1 MRSPSLYPILD
12 PDLARR
18 TRAGHWT
25 LFLINTILLVPA
37 VFCTMAL
44 WSFAQESS
52 TSLSTLVDLEMLVI
66 SLPTISGILAW
77 AALGLLLTKT
87 AFPRWHLGSWGFV
100 LFFGLSSIPGGLFM
114 MANLGEMPLY
124 LGLSAFIIGLGA
136 FASWIA
142 IRNLRLAWI
151 SLRRSRNLSVPGPAR
166 S

>member
-1 MRSPSLYPILD
+1 MNSRSFPILD

-18 TRAGHWT
+18 TRVGHWT
-25 LFLINTILLVPA
+25 LFAINTILLIPA

-87 AFPRWHLGSWGFV
+87 AFPRWHLGSWVFV
-100 LFFGLSSIPGGLFM
+100 LFFGLTTIPGGLLM
-114 MANLGEMPLY
+114 MANLGYMPLY
-124 LGLSAFIIGLGA
+124 LGLSCFVMGLGVA
-136 FASWIA
+136 ASWIA
-142 IRNLRLAWI
+142 VRNLRLAWL
-151 SLRRSRNLSVPGPAR
+151 SLRRSRDLSGPELSR
-166 S
+166 P